1 MSELEVSLP
10 KLRRRSYQAGA
21 FPLVTVDGS
30 FEGMKIRSVAVSS
43 FVGAVAAASVFVV
56 PSVGGAAESAKKAAK
71 PRVITIEMAP
81 LAYKPNVVR
90 VAANESVQF
99 KFVNKTIA
107 PHEALI
113 GDTAAQVKH
122 AKEMKAKAMADGDS
136 MDMSHSAHNSKE
148 FVLIKANSTA
158 TLNYKFGKAG
168 RTMIGCHQ
176 PGHWEGGMKITVLV
190 QEKSVG

>member
-1 MSELEVSLP
+1 
-10 KLRRRSYQAGA
+10 
-21 FPLVTVDGS
+21 
-30 FEGMKIRSVAVSS
+30 MKIRSV
-43 FVGAVAAASVFVV
+43 VGSLVAVAMCVAPGVV
-56 PSVGGAAESAKKAAK
+56 RVSAAEPAKKAAKKAAK

-90 VAANESVQF
+90 VAANEFVQF
-99 KFVNKTIA
+99 KFVNKTNA
-107 PHEALI
+107 PHEALV

-122 AKEMKAKAMADGDS
+122 AKEMKAMAKAMAEGDS
-136 MDMSHSAHNSKE
+136 MDMSHSGHNTKE
-148 FVLIKANSTA
+148 FVSIKANSTA